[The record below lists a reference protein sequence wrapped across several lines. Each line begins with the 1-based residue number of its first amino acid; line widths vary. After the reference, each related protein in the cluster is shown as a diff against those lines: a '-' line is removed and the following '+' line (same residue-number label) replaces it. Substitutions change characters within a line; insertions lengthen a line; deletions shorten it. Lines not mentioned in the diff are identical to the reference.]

1 MKADFVNDIE
11 TIRKNKKVDYMEAV
25 IIWCEANNVEIEIA
39 AKMIKKDSAMKSKI
53 QVEAEDLNFIKSGAR
68 LPV

>member
-25 IIWCEANNVEIEIA
+25 IIWCETNNVEIETA